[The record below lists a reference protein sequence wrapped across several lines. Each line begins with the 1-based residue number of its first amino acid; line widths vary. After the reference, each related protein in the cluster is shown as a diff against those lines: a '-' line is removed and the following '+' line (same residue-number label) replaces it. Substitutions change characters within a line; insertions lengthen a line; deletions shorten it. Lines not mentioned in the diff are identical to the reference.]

1 MYTPFSRHGAFNQ
14 YRNIAIKYVAPSSSI
29 LRHHRRCRRR
39 RYAAVCM
46 KFSCNPKCNGPNT
59 AVADIYR
66 MSKSAATQSRR
77 YRLIDVTLSF
87 IVFIRIICSARMCQF
102 RYYTIRSV
110 WPFERSVESRS
121 NMSYVF
127 IVIHNVTIRCTAI
140 VTFFFSTPQQLRFI
154 HESIY
159 QTSA

>member
-46 KFSCNPKCNGPNT
+46 KFSCNPKCNGPNS

-66 MSKSAATQSRR
+66 MSKSADTIASISA
-77 YRLIDVTLSF
+77 YRCHSF
-87 IVFIRIICSARMCQF
+87 FHRFYQDNLQRVCANSDI
-102 RYYTIRSV
+102 TRSD
-110 WPFERSVESRS
+110 RSGRSKDVESHS

-127 IVIHNVTIRCTAI
+127 IVIHNVMIRCTAI
-140 VTFFFSTPQQLRFI
+140 VTFFFFNTATVTLYPRVDISN
-154 HESIY
+154 
-159 QTSA
+159 